1 MVAYWIARAKVV
13 DEKSYKK
20 YADKAG
26 SIVEKYGGSFLARG
40 GDYKIMEGT
49 DHYTRFVI
57 AEFPNMQMANDCFN
71 SDEYKNAAVHRR
83 NGAGDV
89 EIIFVE
95 GS

>member
-1 MVAYWIARAKVV
+1 
-13 DEKSYKK
+13 
-20 YADKAG
+20 
-26 SIVEKYGGSFLARG
+26 
-40 GDYKIMEGT
+40 
-49 DHYTRFVI
+49 
-57 AEFPNMQMANDCFN
+57 MQMANDCFN